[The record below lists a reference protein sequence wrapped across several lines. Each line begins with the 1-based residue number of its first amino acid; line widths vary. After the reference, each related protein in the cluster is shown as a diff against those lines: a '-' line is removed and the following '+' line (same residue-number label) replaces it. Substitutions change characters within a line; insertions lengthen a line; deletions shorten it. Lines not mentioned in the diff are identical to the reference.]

1 MKTVLSHQHAK
12 GRSIMNR
19 RTNSMLTGMAIVFV
33 LTWPTVAVFAQVTET
48 DSVKDRIEIQEK
60 LLYAYAYTYD
70 SKDCESFAN
79 LFAID
84 AVIETATSKASGR
97 DAIRQACIDIQKN
110 VVGNIK
116 TRHNMMN
123 IVFDQLTS
131 LRAETRTSYI
141 LTWQKPA
148 DQTIFVRATGT
159 YKDVIVRSN
168 DGRWLFKERK
178 SIDFSVAQ

>member
-1 MKTVLSHQHAK
+1 MKTVLRHQHK
-12 GRSIMNR
+12 GRNIIIR
-19 RTNSMLTGMAIVFV
+19 RITGMLTGMTIAFV
-33 LTWPTVAVFAQVTET
+33 LTWPTVAVFAQAPET
-48 DSVKDRIEIQEK
+48 DSAKDRIEIQEK
-60 LLYAYAYTYD
+60 LLYAYAYAYD

-84 AVIETATSKASGR
+84 AVLESATVKESGR
-97 DAIRQACIDIQKN
+97 DAIRQGCIARQKN

-131 LRAETRTSYI
+131 RRAETRTYYI

-148 DQTIFVRATGT
+148 DQTITVRATGT

-178 SIDFSVAQ
+178 AIDFSVAQ

>member
-1 MKTVLSHQHAK
+1 
-12 GRSIMNR
+12 MNR
-19 RTNSMLTGMAIVFV
+19 RTTRMLTGMTIAFV
-33 LTWPTVAVFAQVTET
+33 LTWPTVAVFAQAPET

-60 LLYAYAYTYD
+60 LLYAYAYAYD

-84 AVIETATSKASGR
+84 AVLEVSAKASGR
-97 DAIRQACIDIQKN
+97 DAIRQGCIARQKN

-131 LRAETRTSYI
+131 RRAETRTYFI
-141 LTWQKPA
+141 LTWQKPD
-148 DQTIFVRATGT
+148 DQTITVQATGT

-178 SIDFSVAQ
+178 AIDFSVAQ

>member
-1 MKTVLSHQHAK
+1 
-12 GRSIMNR
+12 MNR
-19 RTNSMLTGMAIVFV
+19 RITGMLTRTIIALV
-33 LTWPTVAVFAQVTET
+33 LTWPTVAVFAQNPET

-70 SKDCESFAN
+70 AKDCVSFAN
-79 LFAID
+79 LFTTD
-84 AVIETATSKASGR
+84 AVLDFAIKSSGR
-97 DAIRQACIDIQKN
+97 DAIRQWCIARQND

-123 IVFDQLTS
+123 IVFDQLTPG
-131 LRAETRTSYI
+131 RAETRTY
-141 LTWQKPA
+141 LLVTWQKPG
-148 DQTIFVRATGT
+148 DQTITVRFTGT

-178 SIDFSVAQ
+178 LVDLSVAQ